1 MSNARA
7 HDPLRHRHRDI
18 HSAELFSSWLAKV
31 IAAAKSEIVAVEMPP
46 RLPDLAPIWV
56 ALTRRIRAGVKYT
69 RIVGVDEIAEH
80 GLDIVTRDM
89 ELYGIRLRIAPPELI
104 SEAYYLVDNRR
115 LLLKNNRRLSG
126 HEKTEHFGVY
136 TTHHAIVRR
145 YKERFSERYMRSS
158 SDARIYIDRLR
169 KTADRLCRQL
179 RAEDRARHAT
189 LLNEI
194 ACLGKFAKIKDTD
207 TNTVSQL
214 LEQKLLVRNAAGHIV
229 MTVEDA

>member
-126 HEKTEHFGVY
+126 HEKTELAGFVW
-136 TTHHAIVRR
+136 
-145 YKERFSERYMRSS
+145 
-158 SDARIYIDRLR
+158 
-169 KTADRLCRQL
+169 
-179 RAEDRARHAT
+179 
-189 LLNEI
+189 
-194 ACLGKFAKIKDTD
+194 TD
-207 TNTVSQL
+207 S
-214 LEQKLLVRNAAGHIV
+214 AAG
-229 MTVEDA
+229 